1 MAELEVVYHFAPPLP
16 RSFHRPRL
24 TIRCTDILPPSYFRS
39 DRALAYFELGAPA
52 RQVGG
57 LTNIGSNCYI
67 NSVLQCLAYTPG
79 FGAFCATMPNAMYE
93 HNSESA
99 FFLDSFAHVYSSM
112 LDHKATCPEWFL
124 HDSILLSPRFRLPY
138 QEDAH
143 EFLIKLLS
151 RFGDECDACLTAPE
165 TIPSFISHYFRW
177 KVTSELTC
185 EHCGFCTKQE
195 TELLDW
201 TLPIKEIPHVAAA
214 MEDLTCG
221 EPLRLSNQCENCKQT
236 DCVLKRTH
244 IFTFPL
250 ILIVT
255 LMRFNNELRKCEDY
269 VKFPNILAVGREAIL
284 YQLYGL
290 IVHEGKVINHGHF
303 TAFVRD
309 QNDVWYR
316 ADDLCV
322 FKATTEAVMASRPY
336 LLFYKRVI

>member
-1 MAELEVVYHFAPPLP
+1 
-16 RSFHRPRL
+16 
-24 TIRCTDILPPSYFRS
+24 
-39 DRALAYFELGAPA
+39 
-52 RQVGG
+52 
-57 LTNIGSNCYI
+57 
-67 NSVLQCLAYTPG
+67 
-79 FGAFCATMPNAMYE
+79 MYE
-93 HNSESA
+93 RNSESA

-112 LDHKATCPEWFL
+112 LEHKATCPEWFL
-124 HDSILLSPRFRLPY
+124 HDSHLLSQRFRLPY

-151 RFGDECDACLTAPE
+151 RFGDECETCLNSPDAPI
-165 TIPSFISHYFRW
+165 TIISHYFRW
-177 KVTSELTC
+177 KITSDLTC
-185 EHCGFCTKQE
+185 EHCGFSNKQE

-221 EPLRLSNQCENCKQT
+221 EPIRLPNQCENCKNT
-236 DCVLKRTH
+236 DCVWKSTH
-244 IFTFPL
+244 VLTFPL

-269 VKFPNILAVGREAIL
+269 VKFPNIMAVGREAIL

-290 IVHEGKVINHGHF
+290 ILHEGKVINHGHF

-309 QNDVWYR
+309 QNDAWYR
-316 ADDLCV
+316 ADDLSV
-322 FKATTEAVMASRPY
+322 HKATVEAVMESRPY